1 MKCINKWGAVC
12 LTALLSFNT
21 AGCGEK
27 PAAMAYDPDSEVSG
41 FRVVTQDASQ
51 IADAFASGLCVV
63 DGDIN
68 VDDAIVDMADATS
81 SGLFD
86 LNSHQVLYAKNIH
99 ERLAPASLTKLMTAV
114 VALKYGNPDDVITAT
129 SNVNITESGAVLC
142 GLKEGDRL
150 TLNQALHALLMKSA
164 NDAAVAIAE
173 HIGGSVEAFAEMMN
187 EEARAI
193 GATNSHFVNPHGL
206 TADDHYVTA
215 YDMYLIFNEAL
226 QYDLVDEIIRMTN
239 YETVYYDKDGREKQL
254 SFHTSNQYL
263 TGNYKPPEQVS
274 VVGGKTGTTNAA
286 GNCLILLAKDT
297 AGNPYIGVILRSKER
312 GILYTEMTDL
322 LDEID

>member
-68 VDDAIVDMADATS
+68 VDDTIVDMADATS
-81 SGLFD
+81 AGLFD
-86 LNSHQVLYAKNIH
+86 LNSHQVLYAKNTH

>member
-12 LTALLSFNT
+12 LAALIAFNT

-27 PAAMAYDPDSEVSG
+27 PVSMPYDPDSQVSG
-41 FRVVTQDASQ
+41 FRVVTQDGSQ

-63 DGDIN
+63 DGNIN
-68 VDDAIVDMADATS
+68 VDDAVVDMSDATS
-81 SGLFD
+81 AGLFD
-86 LNSHQVLYAKNIH
+86 LNSHEVLYAKNIH

-129 SNVNITESGAVLC
+129 ENVNITESGAVLC

-150 TLNQALHALLMKSA
+150 TLNQALHALLIKSA

-173 HIGGSVEAFAEMMN
+173 HIGGSVEQFAEMMN

-215 YDMYLIFNEAL
+215 YDMYLIFNEAI
-226 QYDLVDEIIRMTN
+226 QYSQVNEIIRMTS
-239 YETVYYDKDGREKQL
+239 YETVYYDKNGNEKQL
-254 SFHTSNQYL
+254 SIQNSNQYL
-263 TGNYKPPEQVS
+263 SGNYKPPDQVS
-274 VVGGKTGTTNAA
+274 VVGGKTGTTSAA
-286 GNCLILLAKDT
+286 GNCLVLLAKDT
-297 AGNPYIGVILRSKER
+297 AGNPYIAVILRSKER

-322 LDEID
+322 LDEIG